1 MSYIHFIGIDVSKDV
16 FDAGCHGTPHRSA
29 RFPNDASGFA
39 AFAAAYADLLPTA
52 LVVLEA
58 TGGYETAL
66 LTDLANRKI
75 PVHQAHPLQAKHFI
89 RSLGRHGKTD
99 RLDALALARY
109 GAERHASLPLWS
121 PPEASQQEL
130 ADLQTRR
137 GDLIAMRVAEQTR
150 RQHPRYRD
158 LTASIDTM
166 LATIRAELQAIE
178 ARIAA
183 LVTAAPG
190 LATKRAIMTTVSG
203 VGQQTAHALLAA
215 MPELGTMNRRQA
227 ASLAGLAPHPKD
239 SGMTKG
245 YRPTSGGRQ
254 DVRKAL
260 FMAAMSAIRAKKGQ
274 KDFYQR
280 LIQNGKKPMVALTA
294 VMRKIITIINA
305 KIRDANLQQHGR

>member
-16 FDAGCHGTPHRSA
+16 FDAVSHGSPHRSA
-29 RFPNDASGFA
+29 RFANDPAGFA

-58 TGGYETAL
+58 TGGYEMAL
-66 LTDLANRKI
+66 LTFLAHARQ

-109 GAERHASLPLWS
+109 AAERQASLALWG
-121 PPEASQQEL
+121 PPAPAQQEL

-150 RQHPRYRD
+150 RQHPRYRA
-158 LTASIDTM
+158 LTASIDAILT
-166 LATIRAELQAIE
+166 AIKAEIEAVE

-183 LVTAAPG
+183 LVAASPV
-190 LATKRAIMTTVSG
+190 LAAKRAIMTAVSG
-203 VGQQTAHALLAA
+203 IGQQTAHALLAA
-215 MPELGTMNRRQA
+215 MPELGSMNRRQA
-227 ASLAGLAPHPKD
+227 ASLAGLAPHPRD
-239 SGMTKG
+239 SGTIKG
-245 YRPTSGGRQ
+245 YRSTSGGRQ

-260 FMAAMSAIRAKKGQ
+260 FMAAMSAIRARKGQ

-294 VMRKIITIINA
+294 VMRKLITIINA
-305 KIRDANLQQHGR
+305 KIRDAEISTTW